1 MENRVSGE
9 ALFRS
14 QPMKRSVGDGSCLY
28 QSFGHYISQ
37 LVDGIN
43 LMDIDFTLGIAFS
56 LHMFTEEVEHH
67 RKELALGSNLGKSCH
82 SKGSIVVFKDVRLGS
97 GLHIVISS
105 NHLAIVLT
113 SLFIGSMS
121 LIVVLN
127 ATYFAIIVETL
138 VSVCK
143 EQPARRIT

>member
-67 RKELALGSNLGKSCH
+67 RKELALGSNPETELPQQ
-82 SKGSIVVFKDVRLGS
+82 
-97 GLHIVISS
+97 GLHCC
-105 NHLAIVLT
+105 LQRCQT
-113 SLFIGSMS
+113 W
-121 LIVVLN
+121 
-127 ATYFAIIVETL
+127 
-138 VSVCK
+138 
-143 EQPARRIT
+143 Q